1 MKNWKANGRG
11 RIINIMGVIKTPMKK
26 RLRCRC
32 PSSSAAPPVEYQFS
46 PHPITAGLITLNNS
60 GAHIYFLR
68 SLGNATLYILLVTG
82 VDRRLFKEYSWL
94 PSTTKNYTE
103 DDTASVQ
110 WHPVIICELKV
121 DRVISLLLN
130 LFAWGRKQSSS
141 RLISIWRWMPEIEVR
156 FVQQPRKLLLRCFR
170 LMW

>member
-11 RIINIMGVIKTPMKK
+11 RIISIMGVIKTPMKK
-26 RLRCRC
+26 RLRCRL
-32 PSSSAAPPVEYQFS
+32 PSSSGATPVEYRFR

-68 SLGNATLYILLVTG
+68 SPGNATPYILPVTSPLREVLLAPG
-82 VDRRLFKEYSWL
+82 HREEPHRGRHSQWL
-94 PSTTKNYTE
+94 
-103 DDTASVQ
+103 
-110 WHPVIICELKV
+110 PVIICELKV
-121 DRVISLLLN
+121 DRVISLRFD
-130 LFAWGRKQSSS
+130 LFARGRKQSSS